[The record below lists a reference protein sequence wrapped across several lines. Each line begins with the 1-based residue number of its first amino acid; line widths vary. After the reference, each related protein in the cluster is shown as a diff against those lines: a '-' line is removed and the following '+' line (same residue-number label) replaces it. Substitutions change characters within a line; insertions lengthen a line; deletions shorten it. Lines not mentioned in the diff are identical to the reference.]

1 MHWLFLLFAIGLLG
15 VALTIK
21 TSSTADIVL
30 LAVCLLGS
38 LGLFVAGIMALYA
51 ARIGSTQRDET
62 QMIDPMELRRLREL
76 AAARKAGASVDDPS
90 QSP

>member
-38 LGLFVAGIMALYA
+38 LGLFVAWIMALYS

>member
-38 LGLFVAGIMALYA
+38 LGLFVAWIMALYA
-51 ARIGSTQRDET
+51 ARIGRTQRDET

>member
-15 VALTIK
+15 VAFTIK

-30 LAVCLLGS
+30 LTVCLLGS
-38 LGLFVAGIMALYA
+38 LSLLVAWIMALYA
-51 ARIGSTQRDET
+51 ARVGSTQRDET
-62 QMIDPMELRRLREL
+62 QMIDPVELRHLREL
-76 AAARKAGASVDDPS
+76 AAARKAGASVEDPS